1 MQYGTVA
8 QYFVSE
14 LQNQLL
20 NIANPEPYT
29 NTKAENGSPK
39 NKNK

>member
-8 QYFVSE
+8 QYCVSE

-20 NIANPEPYT
+20 NIANLEPYT
-29 NTKAENGSPK
+29 NTKIEIGSSK